1 VRNRAPARDRAHPK
15 MATDNTRYA
24 TPHTPDWNGRALS
37 RAAHQNGYNLYLT
50 GPTEMP
56 VQP

>member
-1 VRNRAPARDRAHPK
+1 MR
-15 MATDNTRYA
+15 NTRYA